1 MSRHEQETRRPYLE
15 QDVEEAIRLALE
27 GIRFGSVEIIVHDSR
42 VVQIERKEK
51 LRIDRP

>member
-1 MSRHEQETRRPYLE
+1 MFRAEQETRNSYPDQE
-15 QDVEEAIRLALE
+15 VEEAIRLALK

-51 LRIDRP
+51 MRMGRL